1 LVTAYSQTCPVDAP
15 AGGPFRARSWDKL
28 HPSHVRFG
36 APGTQKVTS
45 SGGDPEIATAIDP
58 IGGEATCEPL
68 PAARAPGT
76 AIAKRKVGK
85 PYTLLGMPTVRAEI
99 KTKGRGGMI
108 AARLWDVSAGE
119 QRLVARGIYRLR
131 DNQTGKLV
139 FQLFGNGWRFARGH
153 TAKLELVGS
162 DPPFVRASNF
172 SFSVKV
178 SKLSVDLPTS
188 GPG

>member
-1 LVTAYSQTCPVDAP
+1 
-15 AGGPFRARSWDKL
+15 
-28 HPSHVRFG
+28 
-36 APGTQKVTS
+36 
-45 SGGDPEIATAIDP
+45 
-58 IGGEATCEPL
+58 
-68 PAARAPGT
+68 
-76 AIAKRKVGK
+76 
-85 PYTLLGMPTVRAEI
+85 MPTVRAEI

-131 DNQTGKLV
+131 DNQKCKLV